1 MLRSKEGKIIT
12 MKKTGTLLVSL
23 LLILGM
29 ALSGCAK
36 QDTSVPE
43 GMQLASSDDADYL
56 FYVPEGW
63 RVDKSSLYT
72 AAYFSSGDATSMSVT
87 AFGMNMAGDTVSS
100 WWESYTEQFINI
112 YDTMEVTA
120 EEEAELDGIDG
131 MKYTFAA
138 TLNEKEYQYIIVA
151 ALRENYIYY
160 ITYTSTPEYYEDH
173 LDELDQAVEYFAFK

>member
-1 MLRSKEGKIIT
+1 MPQSKEGKIIT
-12 MKKTGTLLVSL
+12 MKKTGILLVSL

-29 ALSGCAK
+29 ALGGCAK
-36 QDTSVPE
+36 QDPDVPA
-43 GMQLASSDDADYL
+43 GMQLASSEDADYL

-63 RVDKSSLYT
+63 RVDKASLYT

-87 AFGMNMAGDTVSS
+87 AFGMNMTDDSVSS
-100 WWESYTEQFINI
+100 WWERYTGQFADI
-112 YDTMEVTA
+112 YDAMEVTA
-120 EEEAELDGIDG
+120 EEEAELGGIDG
-131 MKYTFAA
+131 MKYTFEA

-173 LDELDQAVEYFAFK
+173 LDELDLALEHFAFK